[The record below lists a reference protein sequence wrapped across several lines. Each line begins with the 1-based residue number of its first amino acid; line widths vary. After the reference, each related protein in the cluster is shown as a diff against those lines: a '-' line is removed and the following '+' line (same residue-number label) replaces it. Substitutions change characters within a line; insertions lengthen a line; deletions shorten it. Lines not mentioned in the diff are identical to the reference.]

1 MARRLSFRSAWGLTT
16 HPLSANGQD
25 PGAEM
30 DELTRTH
37 SRRSQSPDQIRLIT
51 TGIFSFPLH
60 FEGVEF
66 APTLNIILREEAYE
80 V

>member
-1 MARRLSFRSAWGLTT
+1 MGKTQAQRWTSLLGHIPWGPSALTK
-16 HPLSANGQD
+16 
-25 PGAEM
+25 PG
-30 DELTRTH
+30 
-37 SRRSQSPDQIRLIT
+37 LIT